1 MEAIHIDWRGGAP
14 IPGLHVGPEAARRMS
29 LTPKS
34 VTALLVGLK
43 NRRQVFGLQR
53 LINEGQGE
61 ALSAVMPGVA
71 LDQLWRLVAT
81 GERAL
86 LAVSA
91 LVTLTGLMGLVS
103 AVLAGLGERR
113 RELAVLRSVG
123 ARPLDILALVALESL
138 ALTCA
143 GVASGLALLYVLM
156 AALGPLARDL
166 WGLALT
172 LSPPSGPELLL
183 AGAVLAAGFLAGLIP
198 AFRAY
203 HLSLS
208 DGLTPRI

>member
-1 MEAIHIDWRGGAP
+1 
-14 IPGLHVGPEAARRMS
+14 MS
-29 LTPKS
+29 LVPKS

-53 LINEGQGE
+53 LINERPGE

-113 RELAVLRSVG
+113 RELAVLRSLG
-123 ARPLDILALVALESL
+123 ARPLDVLILVAIESL
-138 ALTCA
+138 ALTLA
-143 GVASGLALLYVLM
+143 GVIMGLALLYGLT
-156 AALGPLARDL
+156 AAAAPLARDL
-166 WGLALT
+166 WGLT
-172 LSPPSGPELLL
+172 LSLSAPSGPELALI
-183 AGAVLAAGFLAGLIP
+183 GAVLAAGFLAGLIP

-203 HLSLS
+203 RLSLA
-208 DGLTPRI
+208 DGLAPRI